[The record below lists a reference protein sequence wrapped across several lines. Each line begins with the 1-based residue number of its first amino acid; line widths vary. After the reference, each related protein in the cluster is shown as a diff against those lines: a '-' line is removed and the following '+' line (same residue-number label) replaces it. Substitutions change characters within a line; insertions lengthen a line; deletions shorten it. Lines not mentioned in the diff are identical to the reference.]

1 MRTDSRAGRLVA
13 ALALVVTAT
22 SIVVASP
29 VPAGAPATGAAGE
42 FTPVTPA
49 RILDT
54 RSGLG
59 QRAPGPVGQNRKIDV
74 QVSGRGEVPATGA
87 SAVVLNVTA
96 VSPTAAGYLTVY
108 PAETSRPHIS
118 NVSFAAGGVVPNMA
132 TVVLGPDG
140 RLSVY
145 NAAGSTHVLVDVVGY
160 YASPDGPTGARFTSV
175 TPYRRFDT
183 RIDWGYVGVR
193 PIGPGDT
200 LRVDLSALDSPVPA
214 SGVTAVVLNVTVT
227 APTESGYLRVT
238 PAGSS
243 SGTSSLNFAPRQTV
257 PNLVTVAVPA
267 SGAVDFHNAAGS
279 THVIADIVGY
289 YGPATGEAGRFVGIV
304 PERAAD
310 TRRSA
315 ALGPLPGGLVD
326 TVNLGWAGGVPSDV
340 VGAAVLNVTVTEPT
354 EAGYATVF
362 DDGLC
367 HVPGSSNLNFA
378 AGQTVANQVVV
389 GQSVPGDPD
398 SCSPFPEL
406 APAAAVAS
414 ALGSAHHIIDVFGY
428 FTNASGGR
436 SAIGAR
442 GSTDQPPA
450 PGALAQAGTARR
462 GNAR

>member
-1 MRTDSRAGRLVA
+1 
-13 ALALVVTAT
+13 
-22 SIVVASP
+22 
-29 VPAGAPATGAAGE
+29 
-42 FTPVTPA
+42 
-49 RILDT
+49 
-54 RSGLG
+54 
-59 QRAPGPVGQNRKIDV
+59 
-74 QVSGRGEVPATGA
+74 
-87 SAVVLNVTA
+87 
-96 VSPTAAGYLTVY
+96 
-108 PAETSRPHIS
+108 
-118 NVSFAAGGVVPNMA
+118 MA

-183 RIDWGYVGVR
+183 RIDWGYVGRR

-214 SGVTAVVLNVTVT
+214 SGVAAVVLNVTVT

-315 ALGPLPGGLVD
+315 ARARCRAVSSTRSTWGGR
-326 TVNLGWAGGVPSDV
+326 
-340 VGAAVLNVTVTEPT
+340 
-354 EAGYATVF
+354 
-362 DDGLC
+362 
-367 HVPGSSNLNFA
+367 
-378 AGQTVANQVVV
+378 
-389 GQSVPGDPD
+389 
-398 SCSPFPEL
+398 
-406 APAAAVAS
+406 VAS
-414 ALGSAHHIIDVFGY
+414 RPTSW
-428 FTNASGGR
+428 
-436 SAIGAR
+436 AR
-442 GSTDQPPA
+442 PCST
-450 PGALAQAGTARR
+450 
-462 GNAR
+462 